1 MRSKRIHLAIV
12 LDEYGAT
19 AGMVTLEDIMEE
31 IVGEVQDE
39 FDTREQGVRPE
50 VEQLPD
56 GTVSVDGLMMLPS
69 FADLFGVKLPLS
81 SAHTVGGYIFERLDR
96 LPKVG
101 DSIRLENYRLTVEEL
116 DGRRIA
122 RVHVQRQGE
131 GKVVSATP
139 TNAV

>member
-50 VEQLPD
+50 VERMPD
-56 GTVSVDGLMMLPS
+56 GMVSVDGLMALTS
-69 FADLFGVKLPLS
+69 FADLFGVKLPRS
-81 SAHTVGGYIFERLDR
+81 SAHTVGGYVFECLDR

-101 DSIRLENYRLTVEEL
+101 DQISLEDYTLRVEEL
-116 DGRRIA
+116 DNRRIA
-122 RVHVQRQGE
+122 RVHVQQQGKSRTRE
-131 GKVVSATP
+131 GLEV
-139 TNAV
+139 